1 MKELTAFQ
9 RDTLRLIAG
18 MEETPIGLDI
28 KRALEDYYGDNV
40 NHGRLYPNLDTL
52 VELGF
57 INKETVDGRTNSYE
71 LSEQGEKLLRARDE
85 FNAENTA
92 SGTPKNLKREA

>member
-1 MKELTAFQ
+1 MKELSAFQ

-28 KRALEDYYGDNV
+28 KRALEDYYGEDV

-52 VELGF
+52 VEGGY
-57 INKETVDGRTNSYE
+57 ITKEEVDGRTNAYE
-71 LSEQGEKLLRARDE
+71 LSEQAQEALRARDE
-85 FNAENTA
+85 FNAEHTA
-92 SGTPKNLKREA
+92 SGTAKNLKREA

>member
-1 MKELTAFQ
+1 MKGLTAFQ

-28 KRALEDYYGDNV
+28 KRALEDYYDEDV

-52 VELGF
+52 VEAGL
-57 INKETVDGRTNSYE
+57 ITKEEVDGRTNSYE
-71 LSEQGEKLLRARDE
+71 LSEQGYDSLRTRDE
-85 FNAENTA
+85 FNAEHTA
-92 SGTPKNLKREA
+92 PGTAKNLKREA